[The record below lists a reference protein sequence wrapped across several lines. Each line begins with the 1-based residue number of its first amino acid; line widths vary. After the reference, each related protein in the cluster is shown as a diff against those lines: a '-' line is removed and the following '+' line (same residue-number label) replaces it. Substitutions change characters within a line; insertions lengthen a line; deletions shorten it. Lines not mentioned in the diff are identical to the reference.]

1 MVALKTP
8 RTRGLR
14 TIKKEV
20 LKLMDTYIR
29 RAEEVESVNSTFIPP
44 LLEGILGDYN
54 RNVPPARD
62 AEVLN
67 VVTTI
72 VSRLQALL
80 NPQIAAI
87 LDAVFDSTLNMINQD
102 FTEYPEH
109 RIGFYKL
116 LKAIVTYCIPAL
128 LTLPA
133 QQFKLIFDSIIWG
146 IKHTSRDIADTSLAS
161 TLPLPSHGTHHR
173 GS

>member
-72 VSRLQALL
+72 VSRLQAIL

-116 LKAIVTYCIPAL
+116 LRAIVVHCIPAL

-146 IKHTSRDIADTSLAS
+146 IKHTSRDIADTSLTS
-161 TLPLPSHGTHHR
+161 TSPLAWNEPGR
-173 GS
+173 